1 MQNKIVYLS
10 YPISGYDIEE
20 RREYAKN
27 LKRSLEH
34 FYKEI
39 KNPLENGLPVDTPT
53 CDHMRADFKMLL
65 EADVIFM
72 CEGWEESSG
81 CVAEWTVAKCCHMD
95 IKYESDTAKYFR

>member
-1 MQNKIVYLS
+1 MQNKKVYLS

-39 KNPLENGLPVDTPT
+39 KNPLENGLPDDAPT
-53 CDHMRADFKMLL
+53 CDHMRQDFKMLL
-65 EADVIFM
+65 ECDAIHL
-72 CEGWEESSG
+72 GKNWELSSG
-81 CVAEWTVAKCCHMD
+81 CRAEFEVAVACRMD
-95 IKYESDTAKYFR
+95 LVYEK